1 MRRGPLARGRAALYR
16 FAPVRPLVRR
26 LRPRALVLVYHRVA
40 DVSLDPFRLAVS
52 PLTFDRHL
60 HLLRRRFRVTALPAL
75 VAALARGDYTDE
87 TVAVTFDDGYEDN
100 LRLAY
105 PIAAR
110 HATPLTIFVTVEP
123 VLDQQRWFWWDE
135 LCARVGPAERR
146 AALHAE
152 LKGLPPAERRAR
164 LDALPSPAPEL
175 VAATGR
181 PLTPSELLELA
192 GQPGVTIGAHTMT
205 HPSLGRVCDDAQADE
220 LRCSRQ
226 RLEQLLTRPVTLA
239 AYPFGQPGDVSGIT
253 RRAAREA
260 GYTAAFTT
268 VRAVVTP
275 GKALDALP
283 RLTVYDWSDDEFL
296 KRVET
301 LFRAA

>member
-1 MRRGPLARGRAALYR
+1 MKRELLARGRAALYR

-40 DVSLDPFRLAVS
+40 AVSLDPFRLAVS
-52 PLTFDRHL
+52 PVTFDRHL
-60 HLLRRRFRVTALPAL
+60 HLLRRRFHVTALPAL
-75 VAALARGDYTDE
+75 VASLATGDYTDE

-110 HATPLTIFVTVEP
+110 HATPFTVFVTVAA

-135 LCARVGPAERR
+135 LGARIGPAETR

-152 LKGLPPAERRAR
+152 LKGVPPAERRAR

-175 VAATGR
+175 SADTGR
-181 PLTPSELLELA
+181 PLTPSELFELA
-192 GQPGVTIGAHTMT
+192 GRPGVTIGAHTMT
-205 HPSLGRVCDDAQADE
+205 HPSLGRVCEHAQADE
-220 LRCSRQ
+220 LRRSRQ
-226 RLEQLLTRPVTLA
+226 RLEQ
-239 AYPFGQPGDVSGIT
+239 PGDVSAIT
-253 RRAAREA
+253 RRVAREA

-268 VRAVVTP
+268 ERAVVTP

-283 RLTVYDWSDDEFL
+283 RLTVYDWSDEEFL
-296 KRVET
+296 KRVES